1 MPDPLITLSSDFGG
15 ASAFAA
21 ILRGALL
28 RRCPEARLL
37 DLSHELAGGDV
48 FAAALFLLRV
58 YSYYPAGTIHLLA
71 LDRGTG
77 PDRVLV
83 ASAAGQF
90 FIALDHGGLGLVLE
104 HEPEARVWAVP
115 LRERTTFVA
124 RDAMADIAAQLVR
137 RAGAPPGELVTD
149 WRRLELPKP
158 TVAVDGVLAQVL
170 FVDSFGNLVLNVRAQ
185 AVGGWQVAQI
195 GNQHI
200 RRWRGHYGAAPI
212 GELLLMVGAEG
223 WMEIAAAGDS
233 AATRLDARRGTPVR
247 LLR

>member
-1 MPDPLITLSSDFGG
+1 MPPPLITLSSDFGG

-37 DLSHELAGGDV
+37 DLSHELGSGDV
-48 FAAALFLLRV
+48 FAAALLLLRV

-83 ASAAGQF
+83 AFAASQCF
-90 FIALDHGGLGLVLE
+90 VAMDDGGLGLVLQQE
-104 HEPEARVWAVP
+104 TEAQVCAVA

-124 RDAMADIAAQLVR
+124 RDAMADIVAQIVR
-137 RAGAPPGELVTD
+137 TPGHPPGLPVTD
-149 WRRLELPKP
+149 WRCLEIPKP
-158 TVAVDGVLAQVL
+158 TDYDGGVLAQVL
-170 FVDSFGNLVLNVRAQ
+170 FVDAFGNLVLNVRAQ
-185 AVGGWQVAQI
+185 AVGGWQAAEI
-195 GNQHI
+195 GGQRI
-200 RRWRGHYGAAPI
+200 ARWRGHYGAAPL

-233 AATRLDARRGTPVR
+233 AAARLDAHRGTTVR